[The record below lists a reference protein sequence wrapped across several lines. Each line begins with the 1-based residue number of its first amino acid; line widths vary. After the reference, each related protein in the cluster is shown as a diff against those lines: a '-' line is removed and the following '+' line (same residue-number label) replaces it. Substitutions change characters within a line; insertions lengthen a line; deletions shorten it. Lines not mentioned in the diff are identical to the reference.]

1 MLKTIKFIYRLGVK
15 NERQR
20 IAAFLQTAQNRRYD
34 HVREL
39 ERSLGINY
47 REGDEKGT
55 MKEVE
60 KRRAEEQIA
69 VDKAIIDII
78 SQLFHGEERIERGGS
93 VMFPEEKK

>member
-39 ERSLGINY
+39 ERSLGMKY
-47 REGDEKGT
+47 REGDEAGT
-55 MKEVE
+55 MAEVE
-60 KRRAEEQIA
+60 ERRAKEQIA
-69 VDKAIIDII
+69 VDNAVIDII
-78 SQLFHGEERIERGGS
+78 SQLFSSEERIERGGS